1 VRFPVGF
8 MGSRLLTASMEQ
20 LRAAIDC
27 YYSAVAAR
35 PDYDDALFNLALL
48 LTRSEQYQTALPI
61 WDRFLELK
69 PGGKDAQDARRF
81 ALLCRMSLTD
91 GTVMRPGVK

>member
-1 VRFPVGF
+1 MADAVAQVESAFAEAWLNLGLLRE
-8 MGSRLLTASMEQ
+8 GSGQ

-48 LTRSEQYQTALPI
+48 LTRNEQYQPALPI

-69 PGGKDAQDARRF
+69 PGAQRDCPVHLQIF
-81 ALLCRMSLTD
+81 S
-91 GTVMRPGVK
+91 